1 MISQKKYDFVDAL
14 RGIAVLLVIM
24 AHTPVP
30 GPLLS
35 LNIAGAYGVQL
46 FFVVSAFTLFLSLN
60 ARQGSERY
68 PVAFFFLRRLFR
80 IAPAFYV
87 AMLFYLLKDGTAA
100 TPWAPEG
107 IQPWQIIT
115 TLLFVNGWYPDA
127 INSVVPGGWSIAVEM
142 TFYLFVPLCFWIITN
157 ATRAWVLFGVLMV
170 AGIAANKYLLPQI
183 LAPYAGYATISSWFP
198 VLWFPSQAAVF
209 AVGFIVFFLFKL
221 PAKGLFAHKNI
232 AAGLS
237 ILTLPLLVAAA
248 EYRLGSIPRQFIFA
262 AIFGL
267 LCYSLSANSLRLFV
281 NPLTRY
287 IGKISFS
294 VYLFH
299 FLAISIVHQHIEPL
313 IAGLNDVLTSGI
325 FYICTTALATLIA
338 TITYHLIEK
347 PGQQAGRLLIER
359 LDNRFFYT
367 KSENPRSR
375 SEITTTSAGQTI
387 PNDGS
392 SQRTPS
398 ARSES

>member
-30 GPLLS
+30 GPLSS

-68 PVAFFFLRRLFR
+68 PVAFFFLRRFFR

-87 AMLFYLLKDGTAA
+87 AMLFYLLK
-100 TPWAPEG
+100 EG

-127 INSVVPGGWSIAVEM
+127 INSVVPGGWSVAVEM

-157 ATRAWVLFGVLMV
+157 ATRAWVLFGVLMA

-183 LAPYAGYATISSWFP
+183 LAPYAGHATISSWFP
-198 VLWFPSQAAVF
+198 LLWFPSQAAVF
-209 AVGFIVFFLFKL
+209 AVGFIVFFLFKS
-221 PAKGLFAHKNI
+221 PAKGLLAHKNV
-232 AAGLS
+232 AANLS

-267 LCYSLSANSLRLFV
+267 LCYSLSANSVRLFV

-299 FLAISIVHQHIEPL
+299 FWAISIVHQHIEPL

-325 FYICTTALATLIA
+325 FYVCTTALATLIA

-347 PGQQAGRLLIER
+347 PGQQAGRHLIER
-359 LDNRFFYT
+359 LDSGFFYT
-367 KSENPRSR
+367 KSGKPRSR
-375 SEITTTSAGQTI
+375 SEINTTSAGQTI

-398 ARSES
+398 ARPES